1 MSVVVFKNASF
12 VPIEDES
19 GIMLSIGT
27 EHTPNCIFHQNV
39 IICDGVDTIEYL
51 VPLTKK
57 PTIVTQLSIDALYDF
72 ELSYVDAGRYRI
84 DKITASDDERVE
96 DAEPDLE
103 DTNGIVKNLRDD
115 IERILNENKGRTKKL
130 QFLQKKLEKSNNNVK
145 TINDVYEE
153 LNEYI

>member
-1 MSVVVFKNASF
+1 
-12 VPIEDES
+12 
-19 GIMLSIGT
+19 
-27 EHTPNCIFHQNV
+27 
-39 IICDGVDTIEYL
+39 
-51 VPLTKK
+51 
-57 PTIVTQLSIDALYDF
+57 
-72 ELSYVDAGRYRI
+72 
-84 DKITASDDERVE
+84 ERVE

>member
-19 GIMLSIGT
+19 GIMLSIRT
-27 EHTPNCIFHQNV
+27 EHTPNCIFHSNV

-72 ELSYVDAGRYRI
+72 ELSYVDAGMYRI

-96 DAEPDLE
+96 DVEPDLE
-103 DTNGIVKNLRDD
+103 DTNDIVKNLRDD